1 MGRKWSNKNLP
12 GALHFV
18 TGNIDKRRR
27 IFTRAEACQSF
38 IHVCAELRQEWPFK
52 LVAYVLMPD
61 HLHLIIN
68 PRDGKIR
75 ELMGKIKSL
84 SARRIIAAIPDVS
97 FIVDVTEA
105 GEPVHQVFQESFKA
119 FALWSDWLI
128 WQKIN
133 YIHANPVRT
142 GLVKSTSEYRWSS
155 YKSFYGISDDPLGVD
170 KDWWWPEDVKKLAVA
185 AGEVDQE
192 MVEAIRKKRT

>member
-18 TGNIDKRRR
+18 TGNIDKQSR

-38 IHVCAELRQEWPFK
+38 IDVCAELRQEWPFK
-52 LVAYVLMPD
+52 LVEYVLMPD

-75 ELMGKIKSL
+75 ESMGKIKSL

-97 FIVDVTEA
+97 FIVDVKEA
-105 GEPVHQVFQESFKA
+105 GEPVHQVSRRVSKPF
-119 FALWSDWLI
+119 
-128 WQKIN
+128 
-133 YIHANPVRT
+133 HC
-142 GLVKSTSEYRWSS
+142 
-155 YKSFYGISDDPLGVD
+155 GVI
-170 KDWWWPEDVKKLAVA
+170 
-185 AGEVDQE
+185 G
-192 MVEAIRKKRT
+192 